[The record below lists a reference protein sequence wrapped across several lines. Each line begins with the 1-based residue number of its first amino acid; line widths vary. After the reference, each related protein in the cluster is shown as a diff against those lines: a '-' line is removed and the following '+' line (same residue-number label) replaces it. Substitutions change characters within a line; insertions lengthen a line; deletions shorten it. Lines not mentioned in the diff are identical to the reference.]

1 MKKFRII
8 YADPAWR
15 FKVWNRDTG
24 LGRSADSH
32 YKTMTLDD
40 LKRLDVESIAD
51 KNCALFMWATLPML
65 PESLEVIR
73 SWGFEFVTVAFVWVK
88 LNKRWSRKFRKIAIK
103 LDRINLFADP
113 GDFYQTIDPL
123 FFFGMGYWTRANA
136 EICILAKRG
145 KIKRLEKNVRQLI
158 VTPIRE
164 HSQKPDETRGR
175 IFQLMGDLP
184 RVELFARE
192 KAEGWDAWGNE
203 IESTI
208 KLGSLKGK
216 KNG

>member
-1 MKKFRII
+1 
-8 YADPAWR
+8 
-15 FKVWNRDTG
+15 
-24 LGRSADSH
+24 
-32 YKTMTLDD
+32 
-40 LKRLDVESIAD
+40 
-51 KNCALFMWATLPML
+51 
-65 PESLEVIR
+65 
-73 SWGFEFVTVAFVWVK
+73 
-88 LNKRWSRKFRKIAIK
+88 
-103 LDRINLFADP
+103 
-113 GDFYQTIDPL
+113 
-123 FFFGMGYWTRANA
+123 MGYWTRANA